1 MNVSP
6 VIIVV
11 AVGGASHFLEADP
24 QGAASLLGATL
35 ANAMGSGLPVVV
47 VTTEALAGEA
57 SRHLASRDVFV
68 IQPRLDSAGPGRFE
82 RRGLNAIPGV
92 GIAMALG
99 VAARPN
105 APGWLV
111 LPGDM
116 PRVKA
121 TTLQQVGAALRE
133 HAAQRRRR
141 GVEEERPQ
149 SLARV
154 DEAPP
159 AARADGALGIASPL
173 RHTALR
179 PDTRVGGAA
188 GGCCRP
194 WHPARCAGRRSS
206 RYPVW
211 AARPQA
217 VRLPPSSAG
226 GLSRCSRA
234 PRCRARK
241 WPAPPRCVEPDGV
254 QPVLRRGSH
263 LALCCTSRRVA
274 VASAFVRRACAA
286 PG

>member
-133 HAAQRRRR
+133 HAIAYAQHHGRPVGFAAALYSELVALHDDEGARRLAARYPSHAVDVEDAGSQVGLELVDELHDARAAWSGPAALRGRRLADVQAR
-141 GVEEERPQ
+141 GV
-149 SLARV
+149 S
-154 DEAPP
+154 
-159 AARADGALGIASPL
+159 
-173 RHTALR
+173 
-179 PDTRVGGAA
+179 
-188 GGCCRP
+188 
-194 WHPARCAGRRSS
+194 GR
-206 RYPVW
+206 
-211 AARPQA
+211 
-217 VRLPPSSAG
+217 
-226 GLSRCSRA
+226 
-234 PRCRARK
+234 
-241 WPAPPRCVEPDGV
+241 
-254 QPVLRRGSH
+254 
-263 LALCCTSRRVA
+263 
-274 VASAFVRRACAA
+274 
-286 PG
+286 

>member
-133 HAAQRRRR
+133 HAIAYAQHHGRHGHPVGFAAALYSELVALHDDEGARRLAARYPSHAVDVEDAGSQVGLELVDELHDARAAWSGPAALRGRRLADVQAR
-141 GVEEERPQ
+141 GV
-149 SLARV
+149 S
-154 DEAPP
+154 
-159 AARADGALGIASPL
+159 
-173 RHTALR
+173 
-179 PDTRVGGAA
+179 
-188 GGCCRP
+188 
-194 WHPARCAGRRSS
+194 GR
-206 RYPVW
+206 
-211 AARPQA
+211 
-217 VRLPPSSAG
+217 
-226 GLSRCSRA
+226 
-234 PRCRARK
+234 
-241 WPAPPRCVEPDGV
+241 
-254 QPVLRRGSH
+254 
-263 LALCCTSRRVA
+263 
-274 VASAFVRRACAA
+274 
-286 PG
+286 